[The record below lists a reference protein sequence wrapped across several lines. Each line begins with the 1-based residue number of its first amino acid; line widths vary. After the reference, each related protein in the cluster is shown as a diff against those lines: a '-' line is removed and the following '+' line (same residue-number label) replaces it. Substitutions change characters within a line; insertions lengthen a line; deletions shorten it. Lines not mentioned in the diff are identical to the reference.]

1 MSLFLDYLWI
11 WIVLTFCV
19 GICGYVWYVNNQS
32 RRNLYIAFALPI
44 FTFALGLTLYY
55 GVDTN
60 RKSITRTLNALIAAV
75 ERDDSEDVCKFIS
88 PKAEEVQKFTREKMR
103 LISISRTKYHNLKI
117 SINDAA
123 SPPVADVR
131 FSTVFY
137 WKNKE
142 PNDIISLD
150 QPVPDSVRFEI
161 EFVRT
166 KNQSW
171 LITNKFQF
179 FPLRNY
185 R

>member
-11 WIVLTFCV
+11 WIVLTFGV
-19 GICGYVWYVNNQS
+19 GICGYAWCANNKNT
-32 RRNLYIAFALPI
+32 RNLFIVLVLPLV
-44 FTFALGLTLYY
+44 TLALGLTLYY
-55 GVDTN
+55 GIDTD
-60 RKSITRTLNALIAAV
+60 RKSIMRTLNALIAAV
-75 ERDDSEDVCKFIS
+75 ERGDSEDVCKFIS
-88 PKAEEVQKFTREKMR
+88 PKAEEVQRFAREKMR
-103 LISISRTKYHNLKI
+103 LISISRVKYHHLKI
-117 SINDAA
+117 TINDAV
-123 SPPVADVR
+123 SSPVADVR

-161 EFVRT
+161 ELVRT